1 MATSSIT
8 ANFAIKDPMEARAF
22 VKAFLSAHDDA
33 SRPRRQRSGVKCQFI
48 SGVDELKRYRRSLR
62 AHR

>member
-22 VKAFLSAHDDA
+22 VKAFLSAQDA
-33 SRPRRQRSGVKCQFI
+33 VPVPRRPRSNVKCQFI
-48 SGVDELKRYRRSLR
+48 PGVDELKRYRRS
-62 AHR
+62 